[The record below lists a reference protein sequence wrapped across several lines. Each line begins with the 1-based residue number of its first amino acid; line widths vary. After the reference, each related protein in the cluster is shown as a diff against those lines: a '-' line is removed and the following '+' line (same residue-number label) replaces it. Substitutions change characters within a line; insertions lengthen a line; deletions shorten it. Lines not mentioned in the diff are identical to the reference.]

1 MNKTFLDNDIERVAK
16 EAFNKAREQAMNVS
30 GKVLECLQGNLVE
43 TNVEGGV
50 NIVKE
55 LKPQLKT
62 KVGSKLIR
70 KEKNENNQENT
81 N

>member
-1 MNKTFLDNDIERVAK
+1 MNNKQTFLDNDIERVAK
-16 EAFNKAREQAMNVS
+16 EAFDKAREQAVSVS

-55 LKPQLKT
+55 LKPHLKT
-62 KVGSKLIR
+62 KLGTKLIR
-70 KEKNENNQENT
+70 KKREST
-81 N
+81 